1 VIKRFAR
8 EQLELRGDLR
18 VDEGGRRSPPIEPTA
33 DDWTPELIET
43 AGATQTGGRVK
54 RLAPVIGC
62 NPFFLT
68 WGDGLA
74 DVDLQALLA
83 FHRAHR
89 KIATLTAVRPPV
101 HGGHV
106 HLEDDAVTAVDE
118 PPMLADRWI
127 NGAFFVLEPEVFDY
141 IDGDATPFE
150 RGPLRRLAREGQLKA
165 YRRHD
170 FWQCMDTPRDR
181 DRLERSSIS
190 GKAPWIVAR

>member
-1 VIKRFAR
+1 
-8 EQLELRGDLR
+8 
-18 VDEGGRRSPPIEPTA
+18 
-33 DDWTPELIET
+33 
-43 AGATQTGGRVK
+43 VK

-74 DVDLQALLA
+74 DVDLHALLA
-83 FHRAHR
+83 LHRAHR

-127 NGAFFVLEPEVFDY
+127 NGALFVLEPEVFD
-141 IDGDATPFE
+141 
-150 RGPLRRLAREGQLKA
+150 
-165 YRRHD
+165 
-170 FWQCMDTPRDR
+170 
-181 DRLERSSIS
+181 
-190 GKAPWIVAR
+190 